1 MKIRV
6 CGFTK
11 ESVVDGPG
19 IRAVLFAQ
27 GCPHQCIGCH
37 NPETWDCDGGYDLD
51 TEDLVFQIAGNPLL
65 KGITFTGGEPFVQ
78 AAAFA
83 ELAARVRALG
93 LDVVTYSGYT
103 FEELIEQGQTD
114 ISVMIL
120 LENTDI
126 LIDGPYVEN
135 LRDLGLAFRG
145 SRNQRII
152 DVKESLQKG
161 RVIELEY

>member
-6 CGFTK
+6 WVYQGN
-11 ESVVDGPG
+11 VVDGPG
-19 IRAVLFAQ
+19 IRAVIFAQ
-27 GCPHQCIGCH
+27 GCPHQCRDAI
-37 NPETWDCDGGYDLD
+37 
-51 TEDLVFQIAGNPLL
+51 IL
-65 KGITFTGGEPFVQ
+65 KPGTAKAAMIWIQKTCFFRSRKSAFKRNNSYWWRTFCT

-83 ELAARVRALG
+83 ELAARVRNLG

-103 FEELIEQGQTD
+103 FEKLVDQGHTD
-114 ISVMIL
+114 NSVMKL

-126 LIDGPYVEN
+126 LIDGPYVEA
-135 LRDLGLAFRG
+135 LKDLGLAFRG